1 MCLPCTAGGL
11 PECPWTTGYQFE
23 MGGPLK
29 LGSTRRRVGRKKKVR
44 RNTMGKYLSML
55 AEYGQLYK
63 WVQWVQYKKEERFRV
78 KKMWEFY
85 QHGIQEDSQ
94 EDWENIPGFPG
105 WPRSAVS
112 GNEYFEE

>member
-1 MCLPCTAGGL
+1 
-11 PECPWTTGYQFE
+11 
-23 MGGPLK
+23 MGGPSR
-29 LGSTRRRVGRKKKVR
+29 LGPTRRRAGRKKKVR
-44 RNTMGKYLSML
+44 RNTMSKCLSML

-63 WVQWVQYKKEERFRV
+63 WVQWAQYKKEERIRV

-85 QHGIQEDSQ
+85 QHGIQEDFQ

-112 GNEYFEE
+112 GNEYFED